1 MSAENEIV
9 FNSMEEMFNHIVSRG
24 GAESPNYGQMSNFY
38 RMMQVYTNPN
48 TCSCKKTRAARNNIL
63 SLARHLN
70 TLSGEALVSTRS
82 LFDNRVV
89 ILREANQE
97 ILRF

>member
-1 MSAENEIV
+1 MSANDEIV
-9 FNSMEEMFNHIVSRG
+9 FNSIEELFNHIVSRG
-24 GAESPNYGQMSNFY
+24 GAESPTYGQTSNFY
-38 RMMQVYTNPN
+38 RTMQVYTNPN
-48 TCSCKKTRAARNNIL
+48 TCSCKKTRAARNNII

-70 TLSGEALVSTRS
+70 ALSGEALVNTRA